1 MIVAIDGL
9 AASGKG
15 TLGRRLAAHFGLDYL
30 DTGALYRGVALRVLD
45 AGGDPGDP
53 EVALA
58 AARALRSGDLDNPRL
73 RDEAVSEAASRLAA
87 IPAVREALLAFQ
99 RDFAAHPPGGRGAV
113 LDGRDIGTVVCP
125 EAPAKLFVEASLEV
139 RARRRAAEI
148 AGGDGDADENQV
160 LADMRT
166 RDARDR
172 GRGVAPAVPAAD
184 AFLLD
189 TTNLDIDSAFT
200 AAEAFVS
207 GCLGRTKPQGR
218 MP

>member
-1 MIVAIDGL
+1 MIVAIDGP

-15 TLGRRLAAHFGLDYL
+15 TLGRRLAAHLGYDYL
-30 DTGALYRGVALRVLD
+30 DTGALYRGAAVRVFD

-53 EVALA
+53 GAAVA
-58 AARALRSGDLDNPRL
+58 AARALTGSDLDDPRL
-73 RDEAVSEAASRLAA
+73 RDEAVGAAASRLAA
-87 IPAVREALLAFQ
+87 MPPVREALLAFQ
-99 RDFAAHPPGGRGAV
+99 QEFAAHPPGGVGAV

-125 EAPAKLFVEASLEV
+125 HAEAKLFVEASLDV

-148 AGGDGDADENQV
+148 GAGEDAEADI
-160 LADMRT
+160 LADMRA

-172 GRGVAPAVPAAD
+172 DRGIAPAVAAAD

-189 TTNLDIDSAFT
+189 TTDLDIDSAFA

-207 GCLGRTKPQGR
+207 RRLGRRT
-218 MP
+218 